1 MEAKMKSLI
10 FAMVTTLALGAGI
23 TLAADDKPAA
33 SQPTSKP
40 AAGAVVEVTDLDT
53 IKANVG
59 KELTVRGK
67 CSGTYKSRTGSVILI
82 NFEGVGRGDFVA
94 AVEKDA
100 IEAVNAG
107 FGGDITE
114 AVKGKT
120 LTITGPIKL
129 YREKPEVVISKPDQ
143 VKIEADSEK
152 KE

>member
-1 MEAKMKSLI
+1 MRIA
-10 FAMVTTLALGAGI
+10 TLALLGTITFGGVGI
-23 TLAADDKPAA
+23 VARAADDKPAA

-40 AAGAVVEVTDLDT
+40 AGGVVEVTDLDT

-59 KELTVRGK
+59 KELTVHGK

-82 NFEGVGRGDFVA
+82 NFEGIERGAFVA
-94 AVEKDA
+94 AVPKEN

-107 FGGDITE
+107 FDGDITN
-114 AVKGKT
+114 AVKDKT

-129 YREKPEVVISKPDQ
+129 YHDKPEIVISKPEQ
-143 VKIEADSEK
+143 VKIEAETEK